1 ETQGFTAAAGESP
14 VVPLLFNP
22 SCETGS
28 GTPLPTTLAT
38 APRGPEMS
46 PAPRKPSESIKSEQ
60 LDPSEPEIPASTV
73 NSSAA
78 NSQSAHRGIVA
89 ASPNIDPPSS
99 EASQT
104 RNTLSSYTKDEVPAS
119 FHKGKQNAE
128 RPEPKSSIATTTS
141 PQDDSSKPTGKTFIA
156 GNEKEAHT
164 NPVASDDLVRV
175 GPHTSQSAEP
185 MRAHAVFE
193 TPSANLAGTPIPFAG
208 RASAPPADSN
218 KAPSNPASGLHAER
232 VPPETD
238 FSESGRQH
246 PGFGEPGLPMARVV
260 AQSARS
266 EMHIGMRTS

>member
-1 ETQGFTAAAGESP
+1 
-14 VVPLLFNP
+14 
-22 SCETGS
+22 
-28 GTPLPTTLAT
+28 
-38 APRGPEMS
+38 
-46 PAPRKPSESIKSEQ
+46 
-60 LDPSEPEIPASTV
+60 
-73 NSSAA
+73 
-78 NSQSAHRGIVA
+78 
-89 ASPNIDPPSS
+89 
-99 EASQT
+99 
-104 RNTLSSYTKDEVPAS
+104 
-119 FHKGKQNAE
+119 
-128 RPEPKSSIATTTS
+128 
-141 PQDDSSKPTGKTFIA
+141 
-156 GNEKEAHT
+156 
-164 NPVASDDLVRV
+164 DDLVRV

-266 EMHIGMRTS
+266 EMHIGMRTSEFGSVEVHTVVRDSQVGISIAAEKGDLRSLLSAEVPAMQTRLGQQELHLEEVKFLPQGASVNVPDAQTGSRQQSFQQQQAPPPGVAANHGREAKEIDVAFTTIGNTAVSPGVRRSLSIHI